1 MEILLLNEAGEGYVP
16 GARSRVLPPLT
27 ADVLARFVEGG
38 LTSSRPAWM
47 RSVRSWV
54 RGQGD

>member
-1 MEILLLNEAGEGYVP
+1 MLNEAGEGYVP